1 MSYRGSRAMGAQP
14 SAFEIGA
21 LREGGT
27 FRDCSGCALRREIW
41 TAFRFCCCE
50 QPGGQQRVTLS
61 KPLREAF
68 VFIEQVELIHGA
80 IAPSKKLIS
89 AL

>member
-1 MSYRGSRAMGAQP
+1 
-14 SAFEIGA
+14 
-21 LREGGT
+21 
-27 FRDCSGCALRREIW
+27 
-41 TAFRFCCCE
+41 
-50 QPGGQQRVTLS
+50 
-61 KPLREAF
+61 LREAF